1 MCLMEEHMGLQQ
13 LHDNPDKN
21 KKKKRRVSNPTG
33 DGEHASMSDPVRD
46 FCGTELEVVCIAA

>member
-1 MCLMEEHMGLQQ
+1 MGLQQ
-13 LHDNPDKN
+13 LHDNPDKK

-46 FCGTELEVVCIAA
+46 FCGTELEVVCVAA